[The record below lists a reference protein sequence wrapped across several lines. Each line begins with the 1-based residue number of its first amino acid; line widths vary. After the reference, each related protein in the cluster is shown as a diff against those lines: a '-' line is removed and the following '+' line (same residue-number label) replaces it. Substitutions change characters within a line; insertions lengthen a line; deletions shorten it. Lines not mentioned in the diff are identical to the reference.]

1 MTASSQLP
9 APTLLPLMRY
19 RDLIAAIKWLE
30 EAFGFEKQVAVSD
43 ADGNVIYAQ
52 MTYGTGMIMLGAVRD
67 TDLDKLMRQPD
78 EVGGVETQSCYVV
91 VEAADAHYARA
102 KNSGAEIVLEIKS
115 DGFGRRGY
123 SCRDPQGHIWNFGTY
138 NPVKGLVAPMPKA
151 ADLDTGEKSRRRFG
165 ALAAAMALAVIGG
178 WWWTDGYGTGPSTGV
193 NASASRDEQDLVLLR
208 EELAKIKGEKR
219 GAEQA
224 AEMARRALEAERK
237 ERAAAEEAAGKAEA
251 ALRDERTAR
260 TSAEAE
266 AASSRGALADEQRA
280 KDDALKLLKDAKQRS
295 SSLQSVPEAEVLA
308 SREETSALPD
318 PEPSKSEKAASK
330 RPPVRLSSKPRRNAF
345 MPPAPAS
352 KIPTY
357 MVDLADVP
365 WPYNSWYR
373 KKR

>member
-19 RDLIAAIKWLE
+19 RDLMAAIKWLE

-102 KNSGAEIVLEIKS
+102 KNLGAEIVLEIKS

-138 NPVKGLVAPMPKA
+138 NPVKGLLGPQPKA
-151 ADLDTGEKSRRRFG
+151 VDLDTGDKSRRRFG
-165 ALAAAMALAVIGG
+165 ALAAAMALAIIGG

-193 NASASRDEQDLVLLR
+193 SASATRDEQNLVLLR

-237 ERAAAEEAAGKAEA
+237 DRATTEA
-251 ALRDERTAR
+251 ALRDEKAAR
-260 TSAEAE
+260 AAAEAE
-266 AASSRGALADEQRA
+266 VANSRGALAGEQRA
-280 KDDALKLLKDAKQRS
+280 KDEALKLLKDAKQRS

-318 PEPSKSEKAASK
+318 PQPSKSDQAASK
-330 RPPVRLSSKPRRNAF
+330 RPPMRLSSKQRRNAF
-345 MPPAPAS
+345 MPTAPAGKS
-352 KIPTY
+352 PTY

-373 KKR
+373 KRK